1 VNLPLPVAVG
11 IWVLV
16 GVLLLLVVIGGRRR
30 LAQRTRG
37 VVPAPPEPPADL
49 GARRLEPVEAT
60 YVTTTLGGDWL
71 ARVGAHGLG
80 DRSVAAVSVHDAGVL
95 VERTG
100 ADPVFVPA
108 DAVRRVALAP
118 GMAGKFVGT
127 DSIVVVSWLAPA
139 DATAPATVL
148 DTGVRP
154 RHPADRARLVDAVRA
169 LAAGPDP
176 ETPAAP
182 PKENQ

>member
-1 VNLPLPVAVG
+1 VNLPVPVAVG
-11 IWVLV
+11 IWVLI

-37 VVPAPPEPPADL
+37 VVPAPPAVPADL
-49 GARRLEPVEAT
+49 GARRVEPVEAT

-95 VERTG
+95 IERTG

-108 DAVRRVALAP
+108 AALRGAGLAP

-127 DSIVVVSWLAPA
+127 DSIVVLSWLAPA

-154 RHPADRARLVDAVRA
+154 RHPADRARLVEAVRA
-169 LAAGPDP
+169 LAAGTDP